1 MILSIPGSGTMGTG
15 TGTLTWVW
23 LRVRVLHV
31 KSHGYGSES
40 GSVGTGTNFCI
51 RISIT
56 STGIMGKGTTSLLS
70 WALYSYIWKTWLQVC
85 LKEGFAESVL
95 PVILVH
101 LWYIQNKLV
110 LKKDTD
116 DIIHVWGGGQKSFHT
131 CWGGFK
137 KFWRLAKGGSKK
149 FDDKNFQ
156 LPSPP
161 TKVFMNTPLVISAK
175 PFRCT
180 NQICWL

>member
-116 DIIHVWGGGQKSFHT
+116 DIIHVWGGQKSFHT
-131 CWGGFK
+131 CWGGSKSFGGLRRGGQK
-137 KFWRLAKGGSKK
+137 VWRQKFSIA
-149 FDDKNFQ
+149 Q
-156 LPSPP
+156 PP
-161 TKVFMNTPLVISAK
+161 HQSIYEHSLSYISQ
-175 PFRCT
+175 T
-180 NQICWL
+180 I